1 MADEQAARRA
11 AIDGWRPIAE
21 QLAWTT
27 PWTELFRDHPPYH
40 DWFVGG
46 ELNLAANCTDRHLP
60 DRADQVAIWWEG
72 EPGDRRVL
80 TFAELHAQVVSLAA
94 GLKRLGL
101 GRGDRVALHLG
112 WVPET
117 VVSLLAAIRLGAEVT
132 VIPVALPG
140 EALSSRLAD
149 FRPRILFTQDGG
161 WRRGAILPLK
171 ARADEAIEATSGL
184 QNTIVLRRTGVHV
197 DWFEGDLWYDEVV
210 GATATDD
217 AEPEPLPAQH
227 PALAVYVA
235 NRRGRPVAIRLG
247 AANLAAVALANHRY
261 AMCEGDVFWGA
272 ADVAWL
278 GAQAHGI
285 LGPLLAGTSSVMY
298 EGTLD
303 YPDPARFWQI
313 IERYSVSSLLTS
325 PSVVRA
331 LRGWSLTAPG
341 GSASLRRVVTIGERL
356 EPELREWLAG
366 ALGDRVTLA
375 DGWGQMELGGIVSYD
390 MAEAPPMLPDPGFA
404 ILDEHGDP
412 VPDGNPG
419 EWVMLHPWVGVMR
432 GVEAG
437 DADPTSYH
445 WDRHPGRY
453 ATGDLARRGDQGYVE
468 FLGRVDEV
476 ISVSGQLVS
485 LTEVRDILRDQPFV
499 SWAEA
504 FERIDARLGRS
515 VAAAVVL
522 EPGAPDDAA
531 TLRELQDSVRE
542 LLGGLSRP
550 RALLI
555 LDRVGDDVPDPL
567 VRRSLGVIAAA
578 AGSEPLSVTWE
589 QVRAA
594 ARA

>member
-1 MADEQAARRA
+1 MADEHASRRA
-11 AIDGWRPIAE
+11 AIAGWSPIAE

-46 ELNLAANCTDRHLP
+46 ELNLAANCTDRHLS
-60 DRADQVAIWWEG
+60 DRAEQVAIWWEG

-80 TFAELHAQVVSLAA
+80 TFAELHAQVVALAA
-94 GLKRLGL
+94 GLRRLGL
-101 GRGDRVALHLG
+101 GIGDRVALHLG
-112 WVPET
+112 WLPET
-117 VVSLLAAIRLGAEVT
+117 VVSLLAAIRIGAEVT

-149 FRPRILFTQDGG
+149 FRPRVLFTQDGG

-171 ARADEAIEATSGL
+171 ARADEAIEAASGL
-184 QNTIVLRRTGVHV
+184 QHTIVLRRTGVHV

-210 GATATDD
+210 GDGAFDV

-261 AMCEGDVFWGA
+261 AMCEGEVFWGA

-285 LGPLLAGTSSVMY
+285 FGPLLAGTSSVMY

-303 YPDPARFWQI
+303 YPDAARFWQI
-313 IERYSVSSLLTS
+313 IERYSVSSLVTS
-325 PSVVRA
+325 PSIVRA

-375 DGWGQMELGGIVSYD
+375 DGWGQMELGGIVTYNLP
-390 MAEAPPMLPDPGFA
+390 EAPPMLPNPGFA

-412 VPDGNPG
+412 VPEGSPG
-419 EWVMLHPWVGVMR
+419 EWVMLHPWIGVMR

-437 DADPTSYH
+437 DEDPTSYH
-445 WDRHPGRY
+445 WERHPGRY
-453 ATGDLARRGDQGYVE
+453 ATGDVARRGADGHVE
-468 FLGRVDEV
+468 FLGRADEV

-504 FERIDARLGRS
+504 FERIDAHLGRS

-555 LDRVGDDVPDPL
+555 LDRAGDDVPLPL
-567 VRRSLGVIAAA
+567 LRRSLGVIAAA
-578 AGSEPLSVTWE
+578 AGSEPVSVTWE

-594 ARA
+594 ASA

>member
-1 MADEQAARRA
+1 MADEHAERRA
-11 AIDGWRPIAE
+11 AIEGWGPIAE

-27 PWTELFRDHPPYH
+27 PWTELFRENPPYH
-40 DWFVGG
+40 DWFQGG

-60 DRADQVAIWWEG
+60 ERADQVAILWEG

-80 TFAELHAQVVSLAA
+80 TFAELHAEVVSLAA
-94 GLKRLGL
+94 GLEQLGL
-101 GRGDRVALHLG
+101 ARGDRVALHLG

-117 VVSLLAAIRLGAEVT
+117 VVSLLAALRLGAEVT

-161 WRRGAILPLK
+161 WRRGTILPLK
-171 ARADEAIEATSGL
+171 ARADEAIEAASGL
-184 QNTIVLRRTGVHV
+184 QHTIVLRRTGVHV
-197 DWFEGDLWYDEVV
+197 DWFEGDLWYDEVLSDAPV
-210 GATATDD
+210 GAA
-217 AEPEPLPAQH
+217 PIPLPAEH

-247 AANLAAVALANHRY
+247 AANLAVVALANHRY
-261 AMCEGDVFWGA
+261 AMCEGEVFWGA

-278 GAQAHGI
+278 GAQTHGI
-285 LGPLLAGTSSVMY
+285 FGPLLAGTTSVMY

-313 IERYSVSSLLTS
+313 VERYSVSSLVTS
-325 PSVVRA
+325 PSIVRA
-331 LRGWSLTAPG
+331 IRGWSLTAPG

-366 ALGDRVTLA
+366 ALDSEVTLA
-375 DGWGQMELGGIVSYD
+375 DAWGQMELGGIVAYD
-390 MAEAPPMLPDPGFA
+390 LSESPPMLPDPGFA
-404 ILDEHGDP
+404 ILDEQGDP
-412 VPDGNPG
+412 VPEGSPG
-419 EWVMLHPWVGVMR
+419 EWVMLHPWAGVMR

-437 DADPTSYH
+437 DEDPTSYH
-445 WDRHPGRY
+445 WERHPGRY
-453 ATGDLARRGDQGYVE
+453 ATGDLARRNGPGDIE
-468 FLGRVDEV
+468 FLGRADEV

-499 SWAEA
+499 RWAEA

-522 EPGAPDDAA
+522 EAEAPDDVA
-531 TLRELQDSVRE
+531 TLRELQDTVRE

-555 LDRVGDDVPDPL
+555 LDRVTDDVSDAPL
-567 VRRSLGVIAAA
+567 RRALGVIAATA
-578 AGSEPLSVTWE
+578 ESDPQLVTWE

-594 ARA
+594 ASA

>member
-1 MADEQAARRA
+1 MADEHASRRA
-11 AIDGWRPIAE
+11 AIDGWGPIAE
-21 QLAWTT
+21 QLAWAT

-40 DWFVGG
+40 DWFLGG

-72 EPGDRRVL
+72 EPGERRAL
-80 TFAELHAQVVSLAA
+80 TFAELHAQVVALAA

-112 WVPET
+112 WLPET

-149 FRPRILFTQDGG
+149 FRPRVLFTQDGG
-161 WRRGAILPLK
+161 WRRGTILPLK
-171 ARADEAIEATSGL
+171 ARADEAIEAASGI

-210 GATATDD
+210 GDGAQDD

-227 PALAVYVA
+227 PVVAVYVA

-272 ADVAWL
+272 ADVSWL
-278 GAQAHGI
+278 GAQTHGI
-285 LGPLLAGTSSVMY
+285 FGPLLAGTSSVMY

-303 YPDPARFWQI
+303 YPDPARFWQL
-313 IERYSVSSLLTS
+313 IERYSVTSLVTS
-325 PSVVRA
+325 PSIVRA
-331 LRGWSLTAPG
+331 LRGWSLQAPG
-341 GSASLRRVVTIGERL
+341 GSASLRRVVTIGDRL
-356 EPELREWLAG
+356 EPDLREWLAG

-375 DGWGQMELGGIVSYD
+375 DGWGQMELGGIVAYD
-390 MAEAPPMLPDPGFA
+390 LPHPPPMLPDPGFA
-404 ILDEHGDP
+404 ILDENGEP
-412 VPDGNPG
+412 VPDGSPG
-419 EWVMLHPWVGVMR
+419 EWVMVHPWVGVMR

-437 DADPTSYH
+437 DGDPTSHH
-445 WDRHPGRY
+445 WERFPGRY
-453 ATGDLARRGDQGYVE
+453 ATGDLARRNGQGDVE

-499 SWAEA
+499 RWAEA

-555 LDRVGDDVPDPL
+555 LDRVADDVSDPL
-567 VRRSLGVIAAA
+567 LRRSLAAIAAA

-594 ARA
+594 ASA